1 MGLDQLAYSRP
12 ATATNDKADEQLVS
26 WRKHPNLQG
35 WMERLWRKQKYGD
48 AAIPGVN
55 ARAATADSLM
65 YSKDTYMDNPFN
77 QEEVELTLDDIKRL
91 RLDIRNKTLNG
102 GYGDTTGFFFG
113 DSSDEYYR
121 ETDIEFC
128 DKAEAALNKGCKV
141 IYYSW
146 W

>member
-12 ATATNDKADEQLVS
+12 ATATNDDTDECLVQ

-48 AAIPGVN
+48 AATPDPITWEG
-55 ARAATADSLM
+55 
-65 YSKDTYMDNPFN
+65 YSNQTYLGEPLN
-77 QEEVELTLDDIKRL
+77 QEEVELTLDDIDRL
-91 RLDIRNKTLNG
+91 RLDIQNKTLNG
-102 GYGDTTGFFFG
+102 GHGDTTGFFFG

-128 DKAEAALNKGCKV
+128 DKAQAVLNKGCKV
-141 IYYSW
+141 IYYSSW
-146 W
+146 

>member
-12 ATATNDKADEQLVS
+12 ATATNDETDECLVQ

-48 AAIPGVN
+48 AATPDPITGEGYSNETYMNDPFN
-55 ARAATADSLM
+55 CEELELTAD
-65 YSKDTYMDNPFN
+65 
-77 QEEVELTLDDIKRL
+77 DIERL
-91 RLDIRNKTLNG
+91 RLDIQNKTLNG
-102 GYGDTTGFFFG
+102 GHGDTTGFFFG

>member
-12 ATATNDKADEQLVS
+12 ATATNDDTDECLVQ

-48 AAIPGVN
+48 ATTPDPITGEGYSNETYMNDPFN
-55 ARAATADSLM
+55 CEELELTAD
-65 YSKDTYMDNPFN
+65 
-77 QEEVELTLDDIKRL
+77 DIERL
-91 RLDIRNKTLNG
+91 RLDIQNKTLNG
-102 GYGDTTGFFFG
+102 GHGDTTGFFFG

>member
-12 ATATNDKADEQLVS
+12 ATATNDDTDECLVQ

-48 AAIPGVN
+48 AATPDPITGEG
-55 ARAATADSLM
+55 
-65 YSKDTYMDNPFN
+65 YSNQTYLGDPFN

-91 RLDIRNKTLNG
+91 RLDINNKTLNG

-121 ETDIEFC
+121 VTDIEFC
-128 DKAEAALNKGCKV
+128 DKAKAALTKGCKV
-141 IYYSW
+141 IYYSSW
-146 W
+146 

>member
-12 ATATNDKADEQLVS
+12 ATATNDETDECLVQ

-55 ARAATADSLM
+55 SRAATADSLV

>member
-12 ATATNDKADEQLVS
+12 ATATNDETDEHIIS
-26 WRKHPNLQG
+26 WSKHPNLQG
-35 WMERLWRKQKYGD
+35 WMERLWRTQKYGSIEAPD
-48 AAIPGVN
+48 PKTGEG
-55 ARAATADSLM
+55 
-65 YSKDTYMDNPFN
+65 YSNQTYMGDPFN

>member
-1 MGLDQLAYSRP
+1 MGLDQVAYCKP
-12 ATATNDKADEQLVS
+12 ADTKNGKTLSDDRIGE

-48 AAIPGVN
+48 PANPDPKTGEG
-55 ARAATADSLM
+55 
-65 YSKDTYMDNPFN
+65 YSNQTYMGDPFN

-91 RLDIRNKTLNG
+91 RLDINNKTLNG

-113 DSSDEYYR
+113 DSSDEFYR

-128 DKAEAALNKGCKV
+128 DKAEAAINSGYKI
-141 IYYSW
+141 IYTSW

>member
-12 ATATNDKADEQLVS
+12 ATATNDETDEHIVS
-26 WRKHPNLQG
+26 WSKHPNLQG

-48 AAIPGVN
+48 AASPDPVTGEG
-55 ARAATADSLM
+55 
-65 YSKDTYMDNPFN
+65 YSNETYMNDPFN

-113 DSSDEYYR
+113 ASSDEYYR

>member
-12 ATATNDKADEQLVS
+12 ATATNDDTDECLVQ

-48 AAIPGVN
+48 ATTPDPITGEGYSNETYMNDPFN
-55 ARAATADSLM
+55 CEELELTAD
-65 YSKDTYMDNPFN
+65 
-77 QEEVELTLDDIKRL
+77 DIERL
-91 RLDIRNKTLNG
+91 RLDIQNKTLNG
-102 GYGDTTGFFFG
+102 GHGDTTGFFFG

-128 DKAEAALNKGCKV
+128 DKAKAALNKGCKV

>member
-12 ATATNDKADEQLVS
+12 ATATNDETDEHIVS

-35 WMERLWRKQKYGD
+35 WMERLWRKRKYGD
-48 AAIPGVN
+48 AANPDPITGEG
-55 ARAATADSLM
+55 
-65 YSKDTYMDNPFN
+65 YSNQTYLGDPFN
-77 QEEVELTLDDIKRL
+77 QEEVELTLDDIERL
-91 RLDIRNKTLNG
+91 RLDICNKTLNG
-102 GYGDTTGFFFG
+102 GHGDTTGFFFG

-128 DKAEAALNKGCKV
+128 DKAEAALSKGCKV

>member
-12 ATATNDKADEQLVS
+12 ATATNDETDEHIVS
-26 WRKHPNLQG
+26 WCKHPNLQG

-48 AAIPGVN
+48 AANPDPITGEG
-55 ARAATADSLM
+55 
-65 YSKDTYMDNPFN
+65 YSNQTYMGDPFN
-77 QEEVELTLDDIKRL
+77 QEEVELTLEDIQRL
-91 RLDIRNKTLNG
+91 RLDIQNKTLNG

-113 DSSDEYYR
+113 SSSDDYYR

>member
-12 ATATNDKADEQLVS
+12 ATATNDETDECLVQL
-26 WRKHPNLQG
+26 RKHPNLQG

-48 AAIPGVN
+48 AANPDPITGEG
-55 ARAATADSLM
+55 
-65 YSKDTYMDNPFN
+65 YSNQTYMGDPFN
-77 QEEVELTLDDIKRL
+77 QEEVELTLEDIQRL
-91 RLDIRNKTLNG
+91 RLDIQNKTLNG
-102 GYGDTTGFFFG
+102 GYGDTTGFCFG
-113 DSSDEYYR
+113 NSSDDYYR

>member
-12 ATATNDKADEQLVS
+12 ATATNDDTDECLVQ

-48 AAIPGVN
+48 ATTPDPITGEGYSNETYMNDPFN
-55 ARAATADSLM
+55 CEELELTAD
-65 YSKDTYMDNPFN
+65 
-77 QEEVELTLDDIKRL
+77 DIERL
-91 RLDIRNKTLNG
+91 RLDIQNKTLNG
-102 GYGDTTGFFFG
+102 GHGDTTGFFFG

-141 IYYSW
+141 IYYSSW
-146 W
+146 

>member
-1 MGLDQLAYSRP
+1 MAFCVSADAEKPKSLSDSRLA
-12 ATATNDKADEQLVS
+12 E

-35 WMERLWRKQKYGD
+35 WMERLWRTKKFGD
-48 AAIPGVN
+48 SKNPDPTTGEG
-55 ARAATADSLM
+55 
-65 YSKDTYMDNPFN
+65 YSNQTYLGDPFN

-91 RLDIRNKTLNG
+91 RLDINNKTLNG

-121 ETDIEFC
+121 ETDIAFC
-128 DKAEAALNKGCKV
+128 DRAEAALNNGHKV

>member
-12 ATATNDKADEQLVS
+12 ATATNDDTDECLVQ
-26 WRKHPNLQG
+26 WCKHPNLQG

-48 AAIPGVN
+48 AATPDPITGEG
-55 ARAATADSLM
+55 
-65 YSKDTYMDNPFN
+65 YSNQTYLGDPFN
-77 QEEVELTLDDIKRL
+77 QEEVELTLDDIERL
-91 RLDIRNKTLNG
+91 RLDIQNKTLNG
-102 GYGDTTGFFFG
+102 RHGDTTGFFFG

-141 IYYSW
+141 IYYSRW
-146 W
+146 

>member
-1 MGLDQLAYSRP
+1 MAFCVSADAEKAKSLSDSRLA
-12 ATATNDKADEQLVS
+12 E

-35 WMERLWRKQKYGD
+35 WMERLWRTKKFGD
-48 AAIPGVN
+48 SKNPDPTTGEG
-55 ARAATADSLM
+55 
-65 YSKDTYMDNPFN
+65 YSNQTYLGDPFN

-91 RLDIRNKTLNG
+91 RLDIHNKTLNG
-102 GYGDTTGFFFG
+102 GHGDTTGFFFG

-128 DKAEAALNKGCKV
+128 DKAKAALNKGCKV

>member
-1 MGLDQLAYSRP
+1 
-12 ATATNDKADEQLVS
+12 
-26 WRKHPNLQG
+26 
-35 WMERLWRKQKYGD
+35 MERLWRKQKYGD

-55 ARAATADSLM
+55 ARAATADSM
-65 YSKDTYMDNPFN
+65 VYSNDTYMDNPFN

-113 DSSDEYYR
+113 ASSDEYYR

>member
-12 ATATNDKADEQLVS
+12 ATATNDETDEHLVS

-48 AAIPGVN
+48 AANPDPITGLGYDN
-55 ARAATADSLM
+55 HTCMAD
-65 YSKDTYMDNPFN
+65 PFN
-77 QEEVELTLDDIKRL
+77 QEEVELTLDDIERL
-91 RLDIRNKTLNG
+91 RLDIQNKTLNG
-102 GYGDTTGFFFG
+102 GHGDTTGFFFG

-128 DKAEAALNKGCKV
+128 DKAKEALSKGCKV

>member
-12 ATATNDKADEQLVS
+12 AAATNDETDEQIIS

-48 AAIPGVN
+48 PANPDPKTGEGYN
-55 ARAATADSLM
+55 NQ
-65 YSKDTYMDNPFN
+65 TYMGDPFN

-91 RLDIRNKTLNG
+91 RLDINNKTLNG

-113 DSSDEYYR
+113 DSSDEFYR

-128 DKAEAALNKGCKV
+128 DKAEAAINSGYKI
-141 IYYSW
+141 IYTSW

>member
-12 ATATNDKADEQLVS
+12 ATATNDETDEHIVS

-35 WMERLWRKQKYGD
+35 WMERLWRKRKYGD
-48 AAIPGVN
+48 SANPDPITGLGYDN
-55 ARAATADSLM
+55 HTCMAD
-65 YSKDTYMDNPFN
+65 PFN
-77 QEEVELTLDDIKRL
+77 QEEVELTLDDIERL
-91 RLDIRNKTLNG
+91 RLDILNKTLNG
-102 GYGDTTGFFFG
+102 GHGDTTGFFFG

>member
-12 ATATNDKADEQLVS
+12 ATATNDDADECLVQ

-48 AAIPGVN
+48 AATPDPITGEGYSNETYMNDPFN
-55 ARAATADSLM
+55 CEELELTAD
-65 YSKDTYMDNPFN
+65 
-77 QEEVELTLDDIKRL
+77 DIERL
-91 RLDIRNKTLNG
+91 RLDIQNKTLNG
-102 GYGDTTGFFFG
+102 GHGDTTGFFFG